1 MWTWRSPNL
10 TTKNMI
16 DYILTD
22 FPKYFKDV
30 SVLNRLNTGSDHRLV
45 RAKINVRLQEE
56 RKKIFQKAIVQKQ
69 LDPAAKSK
77 FRIDLR
83 KEFEQQKSDSST
95 NDINKLNDKLMETL
109 VKNAAPYTVKQCKQR
124 ICKFSETTKE
134 MMKKRRQFGVP
145 KTEVEKIEYAEMSK
159 VIKRMQR
166 KDVNNW
172 TARYIEDLAK
182 MGKGLKMAKK
192 TSNTKTTHY

>member
-16 DYILTD
+16 HYILTD
-22 FPKYFKDV
+22 FHKYFKEV
-30 SVLNRLNTGSDHRLV
+30 RVLNRLNTGSDHRLV
-45 RAKINVRLQEE
+45 RAKINVRIQEG
-56 RKKIFQKAIVQKQ
+56 RKTKFQKTNVQKQ

-95 NDINKLNDKLMETL
+95 NDINKLNDKLMDTL
-109 VKNAAPYTVKQCKQR
+109 VKKATQYTVKQCKQR
-124 ICKFSETTKE
+124 ICKFSETTIE

-145 KTEVEKIEYAEMSK
+145 KW
-159 VIKRMQR
+159 
-166 KDVNNW
+166 NW
-172 TARYIEDLAK
+172 
-182 MGKGLKMAKK
+182 KK
-192 TSNTKTTHY
+192 LNILSCQK